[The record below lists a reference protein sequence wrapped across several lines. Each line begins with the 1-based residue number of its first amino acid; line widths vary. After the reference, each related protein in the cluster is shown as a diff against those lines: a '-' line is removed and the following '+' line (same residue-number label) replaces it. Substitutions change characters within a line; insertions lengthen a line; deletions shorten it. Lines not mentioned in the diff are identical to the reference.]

1 MNKINL
7 FKKEKSFKKKD
18 LTFHSSLY
26 WRIILFVAAIII
38 LLSFIFGYRLFLQI
52 NQDPALPIGDNSGQL
67 PLVNKDRI
75 DKALNYFS
83 ERESKST
90 EILNSPAPIVD
101 PSL

>member
-1 MNKINL
+1 MMKINL

-18 LTFHSSLY
+18 FTFHSNLY
-26 WRIILFVAAIII
+26 WRIILLGTTIII
-38 LLSFIFGYRLFLQI
+38 LLSFIFSYHLFIQI
-52 NQDPALPIGDNSGQL
+52 NQDPVLLIENNSGQL

-75 DKALNYFS
+75 DKVLNYFS
-83 ERESKST
+83 EREKKSI